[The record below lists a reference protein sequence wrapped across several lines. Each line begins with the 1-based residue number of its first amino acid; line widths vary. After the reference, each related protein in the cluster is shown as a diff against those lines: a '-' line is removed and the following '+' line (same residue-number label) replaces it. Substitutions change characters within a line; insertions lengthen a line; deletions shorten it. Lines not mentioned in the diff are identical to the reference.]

1 MGLEFTG
8 ERYIPGEGSAE
19 MLYEH
24 LHRYLFASLVVG
36 GKRVLDLGSGE
47 GYGSALLSASAREV
61 VGIDIAMEAVRHA
74 AGRYSRR
81 GLSFLAAD
89 CAKLPFSDARFDIVI
104 AFELLEHIA
113 EQEEL
118 LAEAR
123 RVLAEDGLLLLS
135 SPERSAYSEQRGYR
149 NPFHVRELNL
159 EEMVSLLESFFPSVM
174 LFGQRVLPS
183 SYIWRL
189 DGRGEGGDKLWSR
202 QECAFQPEAGKVR
215 QPLYLLAICGKKQ
228 TISGLPARSALIDRA
243 DQRGDELAQQIGGF
257 QLEIERLN
265 SEIAELARWGRT
277 LDGEIAARDRTIRSL
292 QAELAEARRAAAEE
306 IARLNR
312 ELDERAVWAR
322 GLEDA
327 CRDRDATIRRQ
338 LAENERLLQQI
349 LAIKTRPTY
358 KLLRRL
364 RLLP

>member
-8 ERYIPGEGSAE
+8 ERYIPGEGGAE
-19 MLYEH
+19 MFYEH

-47 GYGSALLSASAREV
+47 GYGSALLSVSAREV
-61 VGIDIAMEAVRHA
+61 TGIDIAIEAVKHA
-74 AGRYSRR
+74 SSRYSKR
-81 GLSFLAAD
+81 GLGFLAAN
-89 CAKLPFSDARFDIVI
+89 CAKLPFSDGRFEVVI

-118 LAEAR
+118 LAESR
-123 RVLAEDGLLLLS
+123 RVLADDGLLLLS
-135 SPERSAYSEQRGYR
+135 SPERSAYSEQRNYR
-149 NPFHVRELNL
+149 NPFHVRELSL
-159 EEMVSLLESFFPSVM
+159 GEMGSLLESFFPGVL

-189 DGRGEGGDKLWSR
+189 DGRGEGGDKLWSTPDG
-202 QECAFQPEAGKVR
+202 AVQPEAGKSR
-215 QPLYLLAICGKKQ
+215 GPLYLLAICSKKQ
-228 TISGLPARSALIDRA
+228 ILPDLPSRSALIDRA
-243 DQRGDELAQQIGGF
+243 DRRGDELAQQIAGF
-257 QLEIERLN
+257 EREIERLN
-265 SEIAELARWGRT
+265 AEMAELARWGRE
-277 LDGEIAARDRTIRSL
+277 LDREVAARDQTIRRL
-292 QAELAEARRAAAEE
+292 QAELEETRRGAAEE

-312 ELDERAVWAR
+312 ELDERAVWAK
-322 GLEDA
+322 GLENA
-327 CRDRDATIRRQ
+327 CRDRDARIRRE
-338 LAENERLLQQI
+338 LEENERLLRQI